1 MNIILRA
8 SEGKWLTDGVNYAK
22 TIDLAEGAS
31 IDRYTEITDA
41 EYEESMKAESDSI
54 E

>member
-22 TIDLAEGAS
+22 TIDLAEGVG
-31 IDRYTEITDA
+31 IGRYTEITEE
-41 EYEESMKAESDSI
+41 EYQARMKEDEADE
-54 E
+54 

>member
-22 TIDLAEGAS
+22 TVDLAEGVG
-31 IDRYTEITDA
+31 IGRYTGISGKNEGG
-41 EYEESMKAESDSI
+41 
-54 E
+54 

>member
-8 SEGKWLTDGVNYAK
+8 SEGKWLTDGFIYAK
-22 TIDLAEGAS
+22 TIDLADGVG
-31 IDRYTEITDA
+31 IGRYKEITEE
-41 EYEESMKAESDSI
+41 EYQARMKEAESD